1 MRKVFWVIGVI
12 AILVIG
18 FFAYRAYSR
27 SQSARAA
34 QENMQTVVL
43 EEGSLNATIG
53 ATGIVRANQSA
64 SLDWDTSGTVDQ
76 VNVRTGE
83 EVLKGDELANLEQT
97 SLPQNVIL
105 AQADLVSAQKALD
118 DLMNS
123 QVQQARAQQAVENA
137 QQALEDAQN
146 PELAQARALEAIA
159 DAGKLVET
167 AERNL
172 RYAQSTAGQSTI
184 DEASANVTL
193 AKDRR
198 DRAWE
203 KYAPYANRPESNVTR
218 ATLLSAYSAAQQQ
231 YDAAVRNLNSLQGT
245 AAETDVAVRQAELE
259 TAQAQLVEAEREWE
273 RIKDG
278 TNPADIS
285 LLEAQLDDAQREWE
299 RLKDGPDP
307 ADIAAAQARVAAA
320 QATLD
325 QASLV
330 APFAG
335 TITSVESKP
344 GDQVNPGTPAF
355 RLDDLSHLWVDV
367 EVSEVDINQVEVGQ
381 PASLTFDAILAKE
394 YNGEVVEV
402 SPVGTEIA
410 GVVNFKV
417 TVELTDTDED
427 VRPGMTAA
435 VEIVVNQ
442 VEGVLLV
449 PNQAVRVEE
458 GARIVY
464 IMGENGQIEP
474 VEITLGASSDRYSQ
488 LLEGDLEAGALI
500 VLNPPID
507 FFSGGP
513 PGGGGGGFGGNSGDG
528 GFGP

>member
-1 MRKVFWVIGVI
+1 
-12 AILVIG
+12 
-18 FFAYRAYSR
+18 
-27 SQSARAA
+27 
-34 QENMQTVVL
+34 
-43 EEGSLNATIG
+43 
-53 ATGIVRANQSA
+53 
-64 SLDWDTSGTVDQ
+64 
-76 VNVRTGE
+76 
-83 EVLKGDELANLEQT
+83 
-97 SLPQNVIL
+97 
-105 AQADLVSAQKALD
+105 
-118 DLMNS
+118 
-123 QVQQARAQQAVENA
+123 
-137 QQALEDAQN
+137 
-146 PELAQARALEAIA
+146 
-159 DAGKLVET
+159 
-167 AERNL
+167 
-172 RYAQSTAGQSTI
+172 
-184 DEASANVTL
+184 
-193 AKDRR
+193 
-198 DRAWE
+198 
-203 KYAPYANRPESNVTR
+203 
-218 ATLLSAYSAAQQQ
+218 
-231 YDAAVRNLNSLQGT
+231 
-245 AAETDVAVRQAELE
+245 
-259 TAQAQLVEAEREWE
+259 
-273 RIKDG
+273 
-278 TNPADIS
+278 
-285 LLEAQLDDAQREWE
+285 
-299 RLKDGPDP
+299 
-307 ADIAAAQARVAAA
+307 
-320 QATLD
+320 
-325 QASLV
+325 
-330 APFAG
+330 
-335 TITSVESKP
+335 
-344 GDQVNPGTPAF
+344 
-355 RLDDLSHLWVDV
+355 
-367 EVSEVDINQVEVGQ
+367 VDINQVEVGQ

>member
-285 LLEAQLDDAQREWE
+285 LLD
-299 RLKDGPDP
+299 
-307 ADIAAAQARVAAA
+307 AAQARVAAA

-344 GDQVNPGTPAF
+344 GDQVNPGKPAF

-417 TVELTDTDED
+417 TVELTDADED

-458 GARIVY
+458 GARVVY

-474 VEITLGASSDRYSQ
+474 VLITLGASSDRYSQ